1 MILFL
6 SAVAFNAG
14 ITLAIS
20 YFLTKIRLES
30 KAKAAMILVA
40 YFSEI
45 ACEALLL
52 TFFRNEIRT
61 FLAKTGFEPV
71 FFASII
77 FGILAA
83 LSAVFLFVFRKK
95 FSLAIERSFS
105 LKPIFPSVMRR
116 NSRKASGK
124 ILAIT

>member
-52 TFFRNEIRT
+52 TF
-61 FLAKTGFEPV
+61 LQK
-71 FFASII
+71 
-77 FGILAA
+77 
-83 LSAVFLFVFRKK
+83 
-95 FSLAIERSFS
+95 
-105 LKPIFPSVMRR
+105 
-116 NSRKASGK
+116 
-124 ILAIT
+124 

>member
-30 KAKAAMILVA
+30 KAKAAMILVV

-61 FLAKTGFEPV
+61 FLAKIGFEPV
-71 FFASII
+71 FFFFFFFFEHYFRHSCSS
-77 FGILAA
+77 FCCF
-83 LSAVFLFVFRKK
+83 SFCFSEEVFSRNRTQF
-95 FSLAIERSFS
+95 
-105 LKPIFPSVMRR
+105 FP
-116 NSRKASGK
+116 
-124 ILAIT
+124 